1 VLYRY
6 SEVLRTGLLI
16 SDLLLVGAAWM
27 AAYLIRFHAPGLPE
41 PPVAEVPDVA
51 RYAQV
56 LPVILPI
63 WLLLFR
69 SRGLYQAR
77 RARSVGD
84 EAWRIVVATG
94 LGVLLLVSIGFFA
107 RTYDYSR
114 LVILIFAGLSST
126 SVMASRGVGR
136 QVLRELRRRGY
147 NLRYMVIVGA
157 GELARDVIDRLRSHP
172 EAGIRLLGVVAD
184 DTTQRAVAGVPI
196 RSPLG
201 QLREFL
207 AEQRRLGH
215 RVDQVVIA
223 LSREES
229 HQLEKVMAALNDE
242 TASVQLVP
250 DLRHVLTLRS
260 TVEDLEGLPVIGLR
274 QSPFEGMAAV
284 YKRCFD
290 LAVAGAVLVVLSPLL
305 ALLAAATK
313 LSSPGPVFYRQERMG
328 LDGRVFWMLKF
339 RTMRTDAESE
349 SGPVWTQA
357 GDPRRTRL
365 GRLLRRTS
373 LDELPQLWNV
383 LRGEMSIVG
392 PRPERP
398 VFIEQFRHEIP
409 GYMLRHKVKA
419 GMTGWAQVH
428 GWRGNTSLHER
439 IEHDIHYIQNWSI
452 GLDVK
457 ILFLTIAHVLRPRNA
472 Y

>member
-16 SDLLLVGAAWM
+16 SDLLLVGGSWM
-27 AAYLIRFHAPGLPE
+27 AAYLIRFHAAGLPE
-41 PPVAEVPDVA
+41 PPVAQTPDVA
-51 RYAQV
+51 SYALV
-56 LPVILPI
+56 LPVILPV

-69 SRGLYQAR
+69 SRGLYHAR
-77 RARSVGD
+77 RAKSPGD
-84 EAWRIVVATG
+84 EAGRIVQATG
-94 LGVLLLVSIGFFA
+94 MGVLVLVTIGFFS
-107 RTYDYSR
+107 RSYEYSR

-126 SVMASRGVGR
+126 SVILSRGIGR
-136 QVLRELRRRGY
+136 LALARLRRRGY
-147 NLRYMVIVGA
+147 NLRYVVIIGA
-157 GELARDVIDRLRSHP
+157 GELAREVIERLRTHP
-172 EAGIRLLGVVAD
+172 EAGLRLLGVVAD
-184 DTTQRAVAGVPI
+184 DTTQRAVGGVPI
-196 RSPLG
+196 VSPLG
-201 QLREFL
+201 QLKEY
-207 AEQRRLGH
+207 LG
-215 RVDQVVIA
+215 
-223 LSREES
+223 EES
-229 HQLEKVMAALNDE
+229 HQLEKVLAALDDE

-274 QSPFEGMAAV
+274 QSPLVGMAAV

-290 LAVAGAVLVVLSPLL
+290 LAMAGAGLLLLSPLL
-305 ALLAAATK
+305 ALLAVATK
-313 LSSPGPVFYRQERMG
+313 LGSRGPVFYRQERMG
-328 LDGRVFWMLKF
+328 LDGRVFHMLKF
-339 RTMRTDAESE
+339 RTMRVDAEQDC
-349 SGPVWTQA
+349 GPVWTSDD
-357 GDPRRTRL
+357 DPRRTRL
-365 GRLLRRTS
+365 GRWLRRLS

-452 GLDVK
+452 GLDIR
-457 ILFLTIAHVLRPRNA
+457 ILFLTIGHLLRPRNA